1 MEAASIVQAL
11 LAVVALVVGGNA
23 SKPLFAALADVV
35 KSWHERHKLR
45 AEGENIT
52 VDTLRDALAE
62 LRTELDDQR
71 KRFEKRMAGI
81 EDDYRSEIA
90 RITSDYER
98 ALKRIDEL
106 EQELDAVRGR
116 ADALEK
122 ENQRLKL
129 CVPPKGAL

>member
-1 MEAASIVQAL
+1 MEAASIVQTL

-35 KSWHERHKLR
+35 KSWHEGHKLR

-106 EQELDAVRGR
+106 EHELDAVRGR
-116 ADALEK
+116 ADALEQ
-122 ENQRLKL
+122 ENQRLTL
-129 CVPPKGAL
+129 NGI